1 MTVLYD
7 ILESPLGPL
16 LAAGDGA
23 ALHRLAF
30 PEGDDPAAP
39 GADWRRAPGAFA
51 DLRRA
56 LAAYFAGE
64 AHAFDIAL
72 RPQGTPFQQTVWR
85 ALQDIPYGATRSYGA
100 VARAIGAPAACR
112 AVGAANGRNPIPILI
127 PCHRVIGAQGA
138 LTGFGGG
145 LSRKAFLLR
154 LESAAPEQPAL
165 L

>member
-7 ILESPLGPL
+7 ILEGPLGPL

-23 ALHRLAF
+23 ALQRLTL

-39 GADWRRAPGAFA
+39 APGWRRAPDAFA
-51 DLRRA
+51 GLRRA
-56 LAAYFAGE
+56 LSAYFAGE
-64 AHAFDIAL
+64 ARAFDIPL
-72 RPQGTPFQQTVWR
+72 RPQGTTFQLTVWR
-85 ALQDIPYGATRSYGA
+85 ALQDIPYGTTRSYGEI
-100 VARAIGAPAACR
+100 ARAIGAPTASR

-154 LESAAPEQPAL
+154 LEGATSEQPTL